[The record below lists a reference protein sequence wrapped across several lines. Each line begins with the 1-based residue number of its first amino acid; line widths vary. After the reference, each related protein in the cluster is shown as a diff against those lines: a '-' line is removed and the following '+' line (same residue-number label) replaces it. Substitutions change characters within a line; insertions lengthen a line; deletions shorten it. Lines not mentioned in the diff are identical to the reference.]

1 MSEPG
6 LRSVV
11 CLCRFADPRCYRGRP
26 LGEPLQRRGHN
37 PLRQLAAD
45 AFIHLLEA
53 PDLNFL
59 TERECAGE
67 QMKLGNCCPLS
78 LLLKPYFAAH
88 VVRSPVDIYMR
99 F

>member
-6 LRSVV
+6 PRSMV
-11 CLCRFADPRCYRGRP
+11 CLCRFADPRSYRSRP

-37 PLRQLAAD
+37 PLRRLAVG

-59 TERECAGE
+59 TEKERAGK
-67 QMKLGNCCPLS
+67 QMRLGNCCPLS

-88 VVRSPVDIYMR
+88 VVRSPVDI
-99 F
+99 